1 MSAKSRALHRTFG
14 ATIGAAMRSRRCDNA
29 GMADEKKIQARPALY
44 PRAFALVAVAVL
56 AYALFLILR
65 PFLSVIAWAILIA
78 FLLHPAH
85 VRLCKRLRGRESAS
99 SFLLTMATFFV
110 FIGPLTALG
119 VAFARQAASLLE
131 QLQANYGEMKFTGLS
146 SLENVPILGRAIRW
160 IIEVTPLSREQLSS
174 GALSAARSIV
184 EYLGSMSGTLFM
196 GAMGTVIGFL
206 LMLFLLFFF
215 LRDGA
220 VMQARASTLI
230 PMPAARKRQLLDY
243 LGAVTR
249 AVVFGTLLT
258 ALLQGTLVGIGF
270 AIAGLPSPVVF
281 GVIAAVVAL
290 LPVGGTALVWGPAV
304 IILAVQGRYGAAIFL
319 LLWGSLL
326 VGLIDN
332 FLKPLLISGRAE
344 VPTLAAFLGVL
355 GGLAAFGPIGMFLGP
370 VVFALM
376 IALLRW
382 AEEGRPAAS

>member
-1 MSAKSRALHRTFG
+1 
-14 ATIGAAMRSRRCDNA
+14 
-29 GMADEKKIQARPALY
+29 MADEKKLQTRPTAALY
-44 PRAFALVAVAVL
+44 PRAFGIVTAAIL
-56 AYALFLILR
+56 AYVLYLILK
-65 PFLSVIAWAILIA
+65 PFLTAIAWALLIA

-85 VRLCKRLRGRESAS
+85 LRLSAWTRGRISLSAS
-99 SFLLTMATFFV
+99 LLTLATLLV

-119 VAFARQAASLLE
+119 VAFARQAAALLE
-131 QLQANYGEMKFTGLS
+131 RLQANYGEMKFTGLS
-146 SLENVPILGRAIRW
+146 SLENIPVLGRAVRW
-160 IIEVTPLSREQLSS
+160 IVEVTPLTREQLSS
-174 GALSAARSIV
+174 GLISAARTVV
-184 EYLGSMSGTLFM
+184 ENLGSLGSSLFM
-196 GAMGTVIGFL
+196 GAMGTAVGFL

-220 VMQARASTLI
+220 AMHARASTLI
-230 PMPAARKRQLLDY
+230 PLPPARKRQLLDY

-249 AVVFGTLLT
+249 AVVFGTMLT

-270 AIAGLPSPVVF
+270 AIAGLPSSVVF
-281 GVIAAVVAL
+281 GVIAAVAAL
-290 LPVGGTALVWGPAV
+290 LPVGGTALVWVPAAIV
-304 IILAVQGRYGAAIFL
+304 LAMQGRYGMAVFMV
-319 LLWGSLL
+319 LWGALL

-370 VVFALM
+370 VIFALA

-382 AEEGRPAAS
+382 AEEGHAAAS

>member
-1 MSAKSRALHRTFG
+1 
-14 ATIGAAMRSRRCDNA
+14 
-29 GMADEKKIQARPALY
+29 MADEKKLQQRPAAALY
-44 PRAFALVAVAVL
+44 PRAFTVVTAAVL
-56 AYALFLILR
+56 AYVLFLILR
-65 PFLSVIAWAILIA
+65 PFLAAIAWAMLIA

-85 VRLCKRLRGRESAS
+85 LRLSAWLRGRESVS
-99 SFLLTMATFFV
+99 SLLLTFATLFV

-119 VAFARQAASLLE
+119 VAFARQAAALLE
-131 QLQANYGEMKFTGLS
+131 RLQASYGELKFTGLS
-146 SLENVPILGRAIRW
+146 SLENVPILGQAVRW
-160 IIEVTPLSREQLSS
+160 IVEVTPLTREQLSN
-174 GALSAARSIV
+174 GALTAARSV
-184 EYLGSMSGTLFM
+184 LEHVGSLGGSIFM

-220 VMQARASTLI
+220 AMQARATNFI
-230 PMPAARKRQLLDY
+230 PMPAARKRDLLAY

-270 AIAGLPSPVVF
+270 AIVGLPSPVVF
-281 GVIAAVVAL
+281 GVVAAVLSL
-290 LPVGGTALVWGPAV
+290 LPIGGTALIWGPAV
-304 IILAVQGRYGAAIFL
+304 IILAIQGRYGAAIFM
-319 LLWGSLL
+319 LLWGVLL

-370 VVFALM
+370 VIFALT

-382 AEEGRPAAS
+382 AEEGPAAQS

>member
-1 MSAKSRALHRTFG
+1 
-14 ATIGAAMRSRRCDNA
+14 
-29 GMADEKKIQARPALY
+29 MADDKQTPRRSTVAIY
-44 PRAFALVAVAVL
+44 PRVFAIVTVALLTYLLYLILQPFVTVL
-56 AYALFLILR
+56 AW
-65 PFLSVIAWAILIA
+65 SVLIA
-78 FLLHPAH
+78 FLLHPAYQ
-85 VRLCKRLRGRESAS
+85 RLTRRLGGRKGLS
-99 SFLLTMATFFV
+99 SILLTFTSFFV
-110 FIGPLTALG
+110 FIGPLTAVG
-119 VAFARQAASLLE
+119 VAFVRQTGTLLE
-131 QLQANYGEMKFTGLS
+131 QLQTSYGELRFTGLS
-146 SLENVPILGRAIRW
+146 SLENIPFLGNAVRW
-160 IIEVTPLSREQLSS
+160 IVEVTPFTREQLTS
-174 GALSAARSIV
+174 GALSAARAALSHV
-184 EYLGSMSGTLFM
+184 GSWGGTLFM

-220 VMQARASTLI
+220 TMSARLKNLI
-230 PMPAARKRQLLDY
+230 PMPRARKQELFDY

-270 AIAGLPSPVVF
+270 AIVDLPSPVVF

-290 LPVGGTALVWGPAV
+290 LPIGGTALVWGPAA
-304 IILAVQGRYGAAIFL
+304 IILAVQGRYGAALFM
-319 LLWGSLL
+319 LLWGALL

-332 FLKPLLISGRAE
+332 FLKPLLISSRAE

-370 VVFALM
+370 VILALA

-382 AEEGRPAAS
+382 AEENRPAST